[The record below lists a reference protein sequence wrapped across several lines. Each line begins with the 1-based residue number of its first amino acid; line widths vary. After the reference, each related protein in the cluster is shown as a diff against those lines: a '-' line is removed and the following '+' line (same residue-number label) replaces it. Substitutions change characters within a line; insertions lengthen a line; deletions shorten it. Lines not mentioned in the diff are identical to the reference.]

1 MQMNADMKS
10 FLVCDDSISSIQFF
24 HIVLTALFNRNQ
36 LIGRKELNRLRL
48 LLNWCHCVP
57 FLVPKSSQS
66 LERIAVD
73 PPPTTFQ
80 PNSNQIAI
88 QLSFN
93 RHSIVIQLQFNR
105 HEMVSKFV

>member
-93 RHSIVIQLQFNR
+93 CNSIVMKWSVNLYKI
-105 HEMVSKFV
+105 